1 VRDVGGGGANP
12 YKGGGAN
19 PYKSGGGIIRTR
31 VGRGAA
37 PIAVVGFWRPGGVAA
52 PPTKEGR
59 GKGSD
64 CSKHW
69 LNLCWYLHN
78 ETKCIRRMRKIKISA
93 IGVGGD

>member
-1 VRDVGGGGANP
+1 MAWVGGGGDNP
-12 YKGGGAN
+12 YKVW
-19 PYKSGGGIIRTR
+19 KW
-31 VGRGAA
+31 GRA
-37 PIAVVGFWRPGGVAA
+37 PLAVFGFWMPGGVAA

-69 LNLCWYLHN
+69 LDLCWYLHN

-93 IGVGGD
+93 IGAGGD